1 MMKQKILLTSFLSAA
16 MISTYAQT
24 ARVQI
29 IHNSPDAAAA
39 SVDIY
44 LNGVKTLDNVPF
56 RAATAFLDV
65 PAGVP
70 INVGI
75 APQNSTTVADTF
87 YNLSTTLTAGAKYI
101 AVANGIESSTGYSPA
116 VPFRVSVYNMGRE
129 AATNAANTDVLVVH
143 GSTDAPTV
151 DVRSGV
157 NTLVDDIAFG
167 NFAGYLELPTAD
179 YKIRV
184 TTTTG
189 ATTVQTYSAPLQTL
203 NLDGEAIVV
212 LASGFLTPANNS
224 NGPAF
229 GLYVALASG
238 GSLIPLPTT
247 DPEALARVQ
256 AIHNCADAAADA
268 VDVYLNGD
276 KLLDNFAFRTATPFI
291 DAPAKTAL
299 NIGIAP
305 KNSTAVTDTLYNLNV
320 TLDSAGN
327 YILVA
332 NGIVSGSGYT
342 PSPDFRLSPFAPARE
357 LGTNAS
363 NTDVLVMHGSTD
375 APTVDV
381 RSGGNTLVNDISFGS
396 YSSYLSLPTSNYT
409 IDVTDASG
417 STVVKSYS
425 APLQTLGLQG
435 QAITVLASGFL
446 APANNSNGPA
456 FGLYA
461 ALATG
466 GALVPLPAVT
476 SSVANI
482 DGGTTFSVWPNPATD
497 VLHIDGLKGS
507 YNATIYDVTG
517 KMISAVNNS
526 NNSDINISNIGNGVY
541 FIRLENGTNS
551 EVIKFVKQ

>member
-1 MMKQKILLTSFLSAA
+1 MKHKFLLTLSLSAA
-16 MISTYAQT
+16 MISGYAQT

-29 IHNSPDAAAA
+29 IHNSADAAAA
-39 SVDIY
+39 SVDVY
-44 LNGVKTLDNVPF
+44 LNGTKALDNVPF
-56 RAATAFLDV
+56 RTATGFLDI

-75 APQNSTTVADTF
+75 APQNSTAAADTF

-101 AVANGIESSTGYSPA
+101 AVANGIESSSGYSPA
-116 VPFRVSVYNMGRE
+116 VPFRISVYNMGRE
-129 AATNAANTDVLVVH
+129 AAANAANTDVLVVH

-151 DVRSGV
+151 DVRSGI

-229 GLYVALASG
+229 GLYVAPAAG
-238 GSLIPLPTT
+238 GTLIPLPTT
-247 DPEALARVQ
+247 SAEALARVQ
-256 AIHNCADAAADA
+256 AIHNCADAVADS

-320 TLDSAGN
+320 TLDSAGR

-332 NGIVSGSGYT
+332 NGIVSGSGYN

-357 LGTNAS
+357 LGTNAA

-381 RSGGNTLVNDISFGS
+381 RSGGNTLVNDISFGN
-396 YSSYLSLPTSNYT
+396 YSTYLSLPTSNYT
-409 IDVTDASG
+409 IDVTNASG

-482 DGGTTFSVWPNPATD
+482 DGGSTLSVWPNPATN
-497 VLHIDGLKGS
+497 VLRISGWKGN

-517 KMISAVNNS
+517 KMISAGTNS

-541 FIRLENGTNS
+541 FIRLENGAHS